1 MTAKPKPKTRPV
13 SDPVWRALEGVHGRV
28 SRIEHALAPAF
39 SPRKDDTMSRG
50 PGDHRPEPFIMRQAS
65 TTSGDIWAGD
75 VEHSPAYMDAIRNG
89 TSLPE
94 LRRLSADDAVMRSRR
109 DQPSPLMWTTR
120 DGQAVMDGSLHRPPE
135 QRSVTH
141 HEWTDFPDH
150 QPAPPASNAEP
161 ADFLVA
167 RQQAAQMPARPPEG
181 PVMRGL

>member
-1 MTAKPKPKTRPV
+1 
-13 SDPVWRALEGVHGRV
+13 
-28 SRIEHALAPAF
+28 
-39 SPRKDDTMSRG
+39 MSTG
-50 PGDHRPEPFIMRQAS
+50 PGSYPREPLIQRQAS
-65 TTSGDIWAGD
+65 SRSDPWADDI
-75 VEHSPAYMDAIRNG
+75 EHSPQYMDAVRNG
-89 TSLPE
+89 TPLPQ

-109 DQPSPLMWTTR
+109 DQPSPVMWTTR

-141 HEWTDFPDH
+141 HQWTDFPDH